1 MEPKY
6 VAVLAV
12 ALVACVTDLRSRRI
26 PNVLTFGAA
35 AAGLLFHVFA
45 PMGGVLDAVT
55 ANVYRNEV
63 DHVMDNYSLR
73 DPDPGSSMPMPMATH
88 GNALSKPT
96 SRSLLPEE
104 R

>member
-35 AAGLLFHVFA
+35 TAGLCS
-45 PMGGVLDAVT
+45 M
-55 ANVYRNEV
+55 
-63 DHVMDNYSLR
+63 SLR
-73 DPDPGSSMPMPMATH
+73 RWAKVLRPRCSGGCLAWLSSSSRLRSAVSAAAT
-88 GNALSKPT
+88 
-96 SRSLLPEE
+96 
-104 R
+104 